1 MVSGK
6 RFHTI
11 LKRMAKPHPF
21 FLLLCL
27 LSLTS
32 GIAASTPFSPSLAN
46 AYGELLKLKVNSSR
60 TILRTV
66 DPENDAGKATLLLVA
81 NYNDF
86 LELCV
91 EQDQGRYDQLVEAQ
105 EKRLEEISQ
114 MNERSPWA
122 AYAVAEVRMQLAM
135 SKLLF
140 GNRLS
145 AAWDFRKAYLQYAR
159 NASRWPGF
167 LPNKKN
173 LGVLQVMI
181 GSVPDQYQWFL
192 QIIGLKGSVREGMAN
207 LKAAAMQP
215 NPFREEAKLLHA
227 IMLHTIRQEN
237 APQAIKQVTEL
248 LKAQPDNLLF
258 RFAAMHLLKK
268 TNLGEAAL
276 TLYEQRP
283 SANPYL
289 SFPFLHHMAADL
301 YLYRGD
307 YGRSVAENKLFLQ
320 QHKGQHYLKSAHYKL
335 YIAYLL
341 GNHPP
346 QAKWHFNQ
354 IQKLGIAETEED
366 KYASSYAESN
376 EQPVP
381 PLMKARLH
389 ADGGYYQ
396 EALKDLANL
405 QISASTPLP
414 VRAEHLYRKARVYH
428 GLQNL
433 QEAAAFYKQ
442 TIATAADAPLYYA
455 PNAALQLG
463 YIYQQANQPEKAKAF
478 FRKALTYKG
487 HAYKNSID
495 AKAKLALASF

>member
-1 MVSGK
+1 
-6 RFHTI
+6 
-11 LKRMAKPHPF
+11 MAETHPF

-27 LSLTS
+27 LCFTCS
-32 GIAASTPFSPSLAN
+32 ASASPAFTPSLQN

-60 TILRTV
+60 ALLRKAEK
-66 DPENDAGKATLLLVA
+66 DKDADKAAVLLVA

-91 EQDQGRYDQLVEAQ
+91 EQDQNRYDQLVEAQ
-105 EKRLEEISQ
+105 EKRLEKISDISD
-114 MNERSPWA
+114 RSVWSD
-122 AYAVAEVRMQLAM
+122 YATAEVRMQLAM

-145 AAWDFRKAYLQYAR
+145 AAWDFRKAYLQYVA
-159 NASRWPGF
+159 NATRWPTF

-173 LGVLQVMI
+173 LGVLQVII

-192 QIIGLKGSVREGMAN
+192 QIIGLTGNVREGMLN
-207 LKAAAMQP
+207 LEAAATQSS
-215 NPFREEAKLLHA
+215 PFQEEAKLLHD
-227 IMLHTIRQEN
+227 IMLHSVRQEN
-237 APQAIKQVTEL
+237 APQAI
-248 LKAQPDNLLF
+248 AQLTNLVKKHPDNLLF

-268 TNLGEAAL
+268 TNQGEAAL
-276 TLYEQRP
+276 KLYETRQLGQH
-283 SANPYL
+283 YL

-307 YGRSVAENKLFLQ
+307 YDKSVAQNRTFLQ

-341 GNHPP
+341 SNHQP

-354 IQKLGIAETEED
+354 ITHIGIAETEED
-366 KYASSYAESN
+366 KYAASYAN
-376 EQPVP
+376 NKEQPVL

-396 EALKDLANL
+396 DALQDLGEL
-405 QISASTPLP
+405 QISSATPLP
-414 VRAEHLYRKARVYH
+414 VRAELLYRKARVYH
-428 GLQNL
+428 GLEEMK
-433 QEAAAFYKQ
+433 EAESYYRQ
-442 TIATAADAPLYYA
+442 TIAIAASTELYYA

-463 YIYQQANQPEKAKAF
+463 YIYQQANQPEKAKAY
-478 FRKALTYKG
+478 FRQALRYKG

-495 AKAKLALASF
+495 ARAKLALASL

>member
-1 MVSGK
+1 M
-6 RFHTI
+6 
-11 LKRMAKPHPF
+11 
-21 FLLLCL
+21 
-27 LSLTS
+27 
-32 GIAASTPFSPSLAN
+32 
-46 AYGELLKLKVNSSR
+46 KLRVNSSR
-60 TILRTV
+60 TILRTAV
-66 DPENDAGKATLLLVA
+66 PEKEADKAALLLVA

-91 EQDQGRYDQLVEAQ
+91 EQDQNRYDQLVEAQ
-105 EKRLEEISQ
+105 EKRLEKITQ
-114 MNERSPWA
+114 MTDRSPWA
-122 AYAVAEVRMQLAM
+122 GYAAAEVRMQLAM

-167 LPNKKN
+167 QPNKKN
-173 LGVLQVMI
+173 LGVMQVMI

-192 QIIGLKGSVREGMAN
+192 QIIGLIGSVREGMAN
-207 LKAAAMQP
+207 LKTAAMQP
-215 NPFREEAKLLHA
+215 NPFQEEAKLLHA
-227 IMLHTIRQEN
+227 IMLHTIRPEN
-237 APQAIKQVTEL
+237 APHAISQVTDL
-248 LKAQPDNLLF
+248 LKTQPDNLLF

-268 TNLGEAAL
+268 TNQGEAAL
-276 TLYEQRP
+276 KLYEERP
-283 SANPYL
+283 YSKLYL

-307 YGRSVAENKLFLQ
+307 YARSVSENKLFLL
-320 QHKGQHYLKSAHYKL
+320 QHKGQHYVKSAHYKL
-335 YIAYLL
+335 YIAHLL
-341 GNHPP
+341 GNHLP

-354 IQKLGIAETEED
+354 ILQLGIAETEED
-366 KYASSYAESN
+366 KYAVSYAESN

-389 ADGGYYQ
+389 ADGGYYR
-396 EALKDLANL
+396 EALTDLANM
-405 QISASTPLP
+405 QISATTPLP
-414 VRAEHLYRKARVYH
+414 VRVEHLYRKARVYH
-428 GLQNL
+428 GLHDL
-433 QEAAAFYKQ
+433 QEAAAFYKL

-463 YIYQQANQPEKAKAF
+463 YIYQQANQPEKAKAC
-478 FRKALTYKG
+478 FRKALAYKG